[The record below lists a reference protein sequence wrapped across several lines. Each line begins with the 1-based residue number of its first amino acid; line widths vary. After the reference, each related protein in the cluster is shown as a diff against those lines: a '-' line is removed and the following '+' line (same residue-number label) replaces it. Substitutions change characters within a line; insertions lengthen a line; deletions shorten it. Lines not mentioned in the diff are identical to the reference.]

1 MKEFTLG
8 AKVAHPIH
16 GAGTITR
23 MELKEVG
30 GRQSTYYIIDLL
42 MKDMRLMIPVDR
54 VHDCGLRG
62 VVSRSTAAK
71 IVQIISSPPSV
82 PIRKWNSR
90 YQENWGKIKTG
101 DIHKVAEVWRDLAW
115 RNKLKGLSVIE
126 RRMFREVQDL
136 LTSELTFALNITK
149 LEAEMLLQEIYTK
162 KVNPTQEISGNT
174 HV

>member
-16 GAGTITR
+16 GAGIITH

-54 VHDCGLRG
+54 VHDCGLRS

-71 IVQIISSPPSV
+71 IVQIVSSPPPD

-90 YQENWGKIKTG
+90 YQDNWGKIKSG
-101 DIHKVAEVWRDLAW
+101 NIHKVAEVWRDLAW
-115 RNKLKGLSVIE
+115 RNKEKGLSVIE

-136 LTSELTFALNITK
+136 LISELTFALSITESEAK
-149 LEAEMLLQEIYTK
+149 GILEEIYCK
-162 KVNPTQEISGNT
+162 KVSPSQENPGNT